1 MFSWILAFVLALL
14 VWCLATFYLW
24 FIKRRSTETR
34 LGLKALAGMHWREFS
49 QLIHRA
55 MHEQRGWVDVF
66 EERDENREPQSD
78 FLMQDGEGQRWLL
91 SCKHGRAYRIGSA
104 AVNELGAALRLAGA
118 RGGVLIT
125 EGKVE
130 RDGLAAA
137 QKQSIEVLDGR
148 HLWPLLRSY
157 LPGELE
163 ASVTG
168 VARREAQRH
177 VGIAAL
183 ASVTLGLLVGMGY
196 LTALVTQPD
205 EPTAA
210 LPTVAAAPVAPAP
223 TAPAPATPEATPAD
237 IAPAAGEGAG
247 IEDYLQENPDDATL
261 ARYQQAVSRSL
272 SSRPG
277 IISALWLTRLTLSV
291 DRSADDD
298 KVWPLICEEV
308 TRYPAL
314 RTVRIQLNPRPGYDE
329 PVRWR
334 QCSTI

>member
-14 VWCLATFYLW
+14 VWCLAAFHLW
-24 FIKRRSTETR
+24 FIKRRTTEIR

-78 FLMQDGEGQRWLL
+78 FLMQDGKGQRWLV

-104 AVNELGAALRLAGA
+104 AMNELGAALRLAGA

-177 VGIAAL
+177 ISIAAL

-210 LPTVAAAPVAPAP
+210 LPVVAAAPEP
-223 TAPAPATPEATPAD
+223 PAPAL
-237 IAPAAGEGAG
+237 APAAADATPVETTGAG
-247 IEDYLQENPDDATL
+247 DTAEIEDYLQENPDDATL

-272 SSRPG
+272 STRPG